1 MARRL
6 TDAEAANLL
15 EELTRIEL
23 DESAST
29 LERCRMLD
37 ELLRESY
44 ALASDDELQT
54 FASIA
59 SRQYYVHQEL
69 NVPPQLA
76 IELEKLLRW
85 LYRTVRERI
94 EFPPAQL
101 HPAFALLREWFKWHR
116 APEAGLEYII
126 AIPSL
131 AEPASTLQTAF
142 RFIAHDRSTLHDEH
156 GREIP
161 IINGTI
167 ESSNTPLA
175 LQLHRRWHSLASV
188 VRRGSTLGVIAPKWI
203 SSHVAACTNDTLV
216 ILEPD
221 ILIDV
226 TTVAECFSGSKN
238 SHLRVLLNMVSY
250 DLPRG
255 ETVIGA
261 VVNACFDELLADSTV
276 KPSDAIDRALRTRYL
291 DVLAALNQGSLSL
304 DQIERDVL
312 EHLETL
318 RRVIPHL
325 RGSATTEPMFIAP
338 QFGLQGRIDVLLEED
353 ERPMYKT
360 IIELKSGSPPSQ
372 PQRFASNAGATIT
385 VGMRPNHLMQ
395 ISGYNL
401 LLDAAFPG
409 RQGTSQILYSRS
421 SEEPL
426 RNAPNVHDFKA
437 DFLAMR
443 NRIVSMFNDFAHRR
457 FRWLEHLSSLD
468 KMDTSPLDHDKLH
481 QFQRA
486 IAELD
491 EQEHLYVRAFLSFA
505 FREWIATM
513 VGTPSR
519 TNGYS
524 ALWRLSIDE
533 KTDEL
538 RALTYLYIDP
548 STSNWE
554 RGYLTFRFT
563 KQTPSVHPFRA
574 GDIAVLYRHEALSAG
589 DGSIAGQVFKCV
601 VRSLD
606 RTFIEVSL
614 RNKLFDRTMFSAE
627 GLWAL
632 DPDVLA
638 SGIES
643 MTKALGQFI
652 IADRGRRQLL
662 LGNTA
667 PRTTPRNVPRPP
679 HLTDTQYELL
689 CRALSADD
697 YFLLEGPPGTGK
709 TNRMLR
715 SMVDYL
721 LGNPEETILCTAL
734 TNRAVDEICSALKH
748 LWQNGQLLRLGSPDA
763 TEHREI
769 SLAARAQTDDFERL
783 ASLLQ
788 HARVIVAT
796 VPYLNANQEIFSL
809 RTPTTAIIDEAAQLL
824 EPHLLALAVRTHRM
838 IMIGDVCQLPAVVQ
852 QEERGCRVSHP
863 LFEAI
868 ELERLDRSLFERL
881 LRMAKR
887 NHWDHAWGRLTE
899 QARMHRLIAHF
910 PGTAFYGTVFRSM
923 QRWQDDAPDL
933 LPYEALPDLLR
944 HRLVFI
950 DTPCESASGYNTT
963 EAKLAAACVCTLATT
978 MSGHQLHEH
987 IGIITPFRKQVRAI
1001 AEQLGEA
1008 AYEITIDTV
1017 ERFQGSERDHIIIS
1031 CAVNS
1036 KRQVRL
1042 IESLAEIDGR
1052 MIDRKLNV
1060 ALTRARQQVIILGN
1074 RAILEQS
1081 PQYAALIAFIQEH
1094 GIITSAEDAAIE
1106 LFSFSSS
1113 TNDYANH
1120 RH

>member
-6 TDAEAANLL
+6 TDAEAANFLD
-15 EELTRIEL
+15 ELARLEL

-29 LERCRMLD
+29 LERCQTLD

-85 LYRTVRERI
+85 LYRTVRQRI
-94 EFPPAQL
+94 EFPTAQL
-101 HPAFALLREWFKWHR
+101 HPAIVVLREWFKWHR
-116 APEAGLEYII
+116 APDAVSEHILAV
-126 AIPSL
+126 PSL
-131 AEPASTLQTAF
+131 AEPASTKQTAF
-142 RFIAHDRSTLHDEH
+142 RFIAQHRSTLHDEH

-161 IINGTI
+161 IINGMI

-175 LQLHRRWHSLASV
+175 LQLHRRWRSLATV
-188 VRRGSTLGVIAPKWI
+188 VRRGTTLGVIAPTWI

-221 ILIDV
+221 YLIDV

-238 SHLRVLLNMVSY
+238 SHLRVLLNMVSC
-250 DLPRG
+250 DQARA

-261 VVNACFDELLADSTV
+261 VVNACFDELLADSNV
-276 KPSDAIDRALRTRYL
+276 RPSDAVDRALRARYL

-304 DQIERDVL
+304 DQIEHHVH

-338 QFGLQGRIDVLLEED
+338 RFGLQGRIDVLLEED
-353 ERPMYKT
+353 ERPMHKT

-372 PQRFASNAGATIT
+372 PQRFASHAGATIT

-395 ISGYNL
+395 IAGYNL

-437 DFLAMR
+437 EFLAMR

-457 FRWLEHLSSLD
+457 FHWLEHLASLD
-468 KMDTSPLDHDKLH
+468 EMDASPLDHDKLH
-481 QFQRA
+481 HFQRA
-486 IAELD
+486 TAELD
-491 EQEHLYVRAFLSFA
+491 EQEHLYLRAFLSFA
-505 FREWIATM
+505 FREWTATM

-524 ALWRLSIDE
+524 ALWRLTIDQ

-538 RALTYLYIDP
+538 RALTYLHVDP
-548 STSNWE
+548 CASDWE
-554 RGYLTFRFT
+554 RGYLTLRFT
-563 KQTPSVHPFRA
+563 ERTPTVHPFRA

-606 RTFIEVSL
+606 RTSVEVSL
-614 RNKLFDRTMFSAE
+614 RNKLFNRRIFSADA
-627 GLWAL
+627 LWAL

-643 MTKALGQFI
+643 MTKALGHFI
-652 IADRGRRQLL
+652 VADRERRQLF
-662 LGNTA
+662 LGNAA

-721 LGNPEETILCTAL
+721 LSDPEETILCTAL
-734 TNRAVDEICSALKH
+734 TNRAVDEICSALEH
-748 LWQNGQLLRLGSPDA
+748 LWQDGLVLRLGTPDA

-769 SLAARAQTDDFERL
+769 SLAVRARTDDFERL

-809 RTPTTAIIDEAAQLL
+809 RMPTTTIVDEAAQLL
-824 EPHLLALAVRTHRM
+824 EPHLLTLAAHSRRM

-852 QEERGCRVSHP
+852 QEERGCRVQHP

-881 LRMAKR
+881 LRLAKR
-887 NHWDHAWGRLTE
+887 NHWDHVWGRLTE

-923 QRWQDDAPDL
+923 QRWQEEAPVL
-933 LPYEALPDLLR
+933 LTNEALPELLH

-950 DTPCESASGYNTT
+950 DTPCESSSGYNTA
-963 EAKLAAACVCTLATT
+963 EAELAAACVCALAST
-978 MSGHQLHEH
+978 MSGHRLREH
-987 IGIITPFRKQVRAI
+987 IGVITPFRKQIRAI
-1001 AEQLGEA
+1001 AEQLGET

-1036 KRQVRL
+1036 KRQLRL
-1042 IESLAEIDGR
+1042 IESLAEVDGR
-1052 MIDRKLNV
+1052 TIDRKLNV

-1074 RAILEQS
+1074 RELLEQS
-1081 PQYAALIAFIQEH
+1081 PQYAALLAFIQEH
-1094 GIITSAEDAAIE
+1094 GFITSAADAAIQ
-1106 LFSFSSS
+1106 LSSFSSS